1 MYHLED
7 LLAQV
12 RSALP
17 RRKVYLVGGAVRDM
31 LLGRPVHDLDFV
43 LGSGTIRSSRQ
54 VADALGGAFFALDA
68 ERDMGR
74 VILVNPGGERMK
86 LDFAALRGADLENDL
101 RLRDFTI
108 NAMAVDIDHPE
119 VVLDPLGGAADLR
132 QGVIRQCTSSAL
144 ADDPVRILRG
154 IRQSVEFGFR
164 IHPETI
170 RLIRQ
175 SALLLPSVSPER
187 LRDELFHVFEGPQPA
202 TALRVLDTLGILPYI
217 LPELPALKGVQ
228 QSAPH
233 VSDVWTHTLDV
244 IQRLNQVLQV
254 LDLVPDEENSAN
266 LAMGLLSVR
275 LGRYRQQIHKHLEQ
289 SLNPDRSLRG
299 LLVMAALYHDVAK
312 PVTRLVEPGGRVRFF
327 EHEQRG
333 AWTVSERAQELRL
346 SNDETGRLRT
356 IIHGHLRPIL
366 LAQVEQGPSNRAV
379 YHFFRDTGLAGVDI
393 CLLSLADVLATYG
406 PDLPQ
411 DVWKRQLDVVRT
423 LLEAWWEKPEERVS
437 PPALING
444 TVLMHEFGLQPG
456 PKIGQLLDAVREA
469 QVTAQVHTRQQALDF
484 VRQKLES
491 GVD

>member
-1 MYHLED
+1 
-7 LLAQV
+7 
-12 RSALP
+12 
-17 RRKVYLVGGAVRDM
+17 M
-31 LLGRPVHDLDFV
+31 LLGRPVHDLDFA

-132 QGVIRQCTSSAL
+132 QGVIRPCTSSAL

-154 IRQSVEFGFR
+154 VRQSVEFGFR

-187 LRDELFHVFEGPQPA
+187 LRDELFHIFEGPQPA
-202 TALRVLDTLGILPYI
+202 TALRILDTLGILPYI

-244 IQRLNQVLQV
+244 IQRVNQVLQV

-299 LLVMAALYHDVAK
+299 LLVLAALYHDVAK

-366 LAQVEQGPSNRAV
+366 LAQVEQSPSNRAV

-444 TVLMHEFGLQPG
+444 TVLMDEFGLQPG
-456 PKIGQLLDAVREA
+456 PQIGQLLDAVREA

-484 VRQKLES
+484 VRQQLES